1 MSYTDYKVV
10 IGANAEDL
18 SAQVA
23 DAIADGYQPLGQP
36 ILQWGSFNLA
46 QAVVKGTPDGGG
58 SGGSYTLPE
67 ASAGALGGVK
77 LAVYQAAS
85 TATDAAGL
93 VTDFN
98 ALLTKLQA
106 SGAMADS

>member
-10 IGANAEDL
+10 VGANAEDL
-18 SAQVA
+18 SDQVA

-36 ILQWGSFNLA
+36 LLQWGSFNLA
-46 QAVVKGTPDGGG
+46 QAVVKGTADGGG
-58 SGGSYTLPE
+58 GGGSYTLPK
-67 ASAGALGGVK
+67 ATAAALGGVK
-77 LAVYQAAS
+77 LAGHQAAS
-85 TATDAAGL
+85 TATDTAGL

-98 ALLTKLQA
+98 ALLTKLQT